1 MKSLKDFG
9 LIIKFGE
16 ICAMKISYIEENTE
30 NLFLSVQLRIFTA
43 NCILNLYFLF
53 LSKQI

>member
-16 ICAMKISYIEENTE
+16 TCSLKISYIEENKG
-30 NLFLSVQLRIFTA
+30 NVFLSVQLRIFTA